1 MTLGSVQTSI
11 IIPAFNEEVGLE
23 VVLKKIFE
31 VMIVVIEVV
40 VVD

>member
-23 VVLKKIFE
+23 VVLKKNI
-31 VMIVVIEVV
+31 
-40 VVD
+40 